1 MEECMTKGNRL
12 DTAQPPRKF
21 GMFYPRGY
29 VIVAFK
35 GEDDASRV
43 RQQLI
48 DGGYDDE
55 DVLLMDTAQVLEGST
70 ADLEHLSPLI
80 RALGSEPDLMEGHRA
95 GAEAGQTFLIAYAP
109 SDLDAQRLMN
119 VARRQGYL
127 RAQKYDRFSFTE
139 L

>member
-1 MEECMTKGNRL
+1 MAKQPRL

-35 GEDDASRV
+35 AEDDASIV

-48 DGGYDDE
+48 DGGYDEE
-55 DVLLMDTAQVLEGST
+55 DVQLMDTERVLQGSS

-80 RALGSEPDLMEGHRA
+80 RALGSEPELMEGHRT
-95 GAEAGQTFLIAYAP
+95 GAEAGHTFLIAYAP
-109 SDLDAQRLMN
+109 SELDAERLMN